1 MGRIARELRDRRLA
15 LRLAWQGRVHQYPEI
30 QALRRMVAG
39 FDIDCIFDVGANA
52 GQYATM
58 LRKDVGFAGTILSF
72 EPNPKVYAQLERRAA
87 GDPRWHCFNIALS
100 DSDGTAS
107 FNIMAADQFSS
118 LEKPADGLDP
128 IFQPRN
134 KVAQAVEVETRRLD
148 TLFPKL
154 QADHGFAMP
163 LLKMDTQ
170 GHDRSVCDGAGAVL
184 ARMAA
189 VQTEL
194 AVRPLYDGATGYRE
208 MIDWLAGQGFL
219 PNAMFANNK
228 GHFPLLVE
236 MDGLFVAKRLVEGE
250 GR

>member
-58 LRKDVGFAGTILSF
+58 LRKDVGFTGTILSF

-87 GDPRWHCFNIALS
+87 DDPRWHCFNIALS
-100 DSDGTAS
+100 DSDGTAT

-134 KVAQAVEVETRRLD
+134 TVAQAVEVETRRLD

-184 ARMAA
+184 AQMAA

-194 AVRPLYDGATGYRE
+194 AVRPLYAGATGYRE
-208 MIDWLAGQGFL
+208 MIDWLAEQDFL
-219 PNAMFANNK
+219 PNAVFANNK

-236 MDGLFVAKRLVEGE
+236 MDGMFVAKRLVEGE